1 MARISVDWH
10 LYQTFLAV
18 VRAGSLSGA
27 ARALGATQ
35 PTVGR
40 QVAALEKSLQ
50 VSLFTRSREG
60 LTPTATALQLIGP
73 AEAMAAAAADAER
86 HASADA
92 VEERGT
98 VRITASEVVGAEL
111 LPPLLARLQVKHPR
125 IVLELALTD
134 RNEDLLRGDADIAVR
149 MAPPTQQDLI
159 ARRLGTITV
168 GLYAHQRYLKG
179 RRIPRSVEDLRGHAL
194 IGFDREL
201 SYLAAF
207 ERGGIGFL
215 RDFVSLRTDNQLAQ
229 LAALRAGCGIGLCQQ
244 GIARR
249 DRALVPLLA
258 DRVKFPLDTWLVMHR
273 DARGSRRIRLVYDH
287 LVTEFRD
294 LRLTRPPTPPA

>member
-1 MARISVDWH
+1 MAKISVDWH

-60 LTPTATALQLIGP
+60 LTPTATALQLVGR

-92 VEERGT
+92 AEESGT
-98 VRITASEVVGAEL
+98 VRITASEIVGAEL
-111 LPPLLARLQVKHPR
+111 LPPVLAQLQADHPR
-125 IVLELALTD
+125 LVLELVLTN

-149 MAPPTQQDLI
+149 MVQPTQKDLV

-168 GLYAHQRYLKG
+168 GLYAHRRYLKG
-179 RRIPRSVEDLRGHAL
+179 RKIPRSIEDLRSHAL
-194 IGFDREL
+194 IGFDRDR
-201 SYLAAF
+201 SYLTAL
-207 ERGGIGFL
+207 ERSGIGSLTEF
-215 RDFVSLRTDNQLAQ
+215 FTLRTDSQLAQ
-229 LAALRAGCGIGLCQQ
+229 LAALRAGGGIGLCQQ
-244 GIARR
+244 GIAER
-249 DRALVPLLA
+249 DRSLIPLLA
-258 DRVKFPLDTWLVMHR
+258 DRVSFPLDTWLVMHR

-287 LVTEFRD
+287 LVRE
-294 LRLTRPPTPPA
+294 LRIPA